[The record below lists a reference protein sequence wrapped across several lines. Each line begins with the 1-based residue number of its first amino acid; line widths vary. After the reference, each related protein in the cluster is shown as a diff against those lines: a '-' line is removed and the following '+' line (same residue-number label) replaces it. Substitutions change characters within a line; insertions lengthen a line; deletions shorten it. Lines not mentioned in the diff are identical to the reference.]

1 MEFGVTDIMLIAGTE
16 ELPGSWLM
24 LTGDTADGSSALTR
38 GNSVFEEEAEVALD
52 IVVDVEVTPENINGC
67 LTGVVRTVVAALG
80 FRPRLVPPL
89 RFRPRVPKMGRAIV
103 DVL

>member
-1 MEFGVTDIMLIAGTE
+1 MLIAGTE

-24 LTGDTADGSSALTR
+24 LTGDTADGSSALSR

-67 LTGVVRTVVAALG
+67 LTGVVRTVGGDFVVAALG